1 MLRFDLIA
9 RKNEVRQAIERLRR
23 RLAQEQNAAD
33 SQRNRRRIAQL
44 ERELETL
51 MAEEYNLRQAID
63 QSK

>member
-23 RLAQEQNAAD
+23 RLEQEQNAAD

>member
-23 RLAQEQNAAD
+23 RLEKEQNAAD